1 MAKTKSLIFYT
12 ILALVAIV
20 TGVAIGS
27 IYLNTLPK
35 GTSGFGLT
43 EAMFRDDEKTV
54 ETLYNEA
61 INGKK
66 TSFSAVELYQIGEY
80 KLKNGGASY
89 VKVLSGDVSAGVGI
103 FKVPQQ
109 MKSIKISTSDGVYY
123 LKMSKAESSLA
134 PSMAVKQKYEYD
146 NPNMVYL
153 NETRDSNDIDGNTS
167 EDFKLVIGEDTA
179 RNITVDEYKLI
190 FNTSP
195 ATPLTYIISSKT
207 TAEGNFDQNVTLN
220 SSGQYV
226 FKIKMTGEYATNA
239 ATYYSYEIAHFSNKE
254 IVLPPSDVTNEAEMQ
269 KYYNKVSSALPKW
282 QSVEIEGVMDENF
295 NLVSLKYKEVYTV
308 KQTVK
313 QMEVNATV
321 TDNFTDVFYY
331 DQKTI
336 DESLALL

>member
-1 MAKTKSLIFYT
+1 MTKTKSLIFYT

-43 EAMFRDDEKTV
+43 KAMFRDDDKTV

-89 VKVLSGDVSAGVGI
+89 VKVLSGDVSAGVGFI
-103 FKVPQQ
+103 KVPQQ
-109 MKSIKISTSDGVYY
+109 MKSIKISTNDGVYY
-123 LKMSKAESSLA
+123 LKMSKAESAMA

-153 NETRDSNDIDGNTS
+153 NETRDSNDIDGDTS

-207 TAEGNFDQNVTLN
+207 TAEGNFYQNVTLN
-220 SSGQYV
+220 SSGKYV

>member
-1 MAKTKSLIFYT
+1 MTKTKSLIFYT

-43 EAMFRDDEKTV
+43 EAMFRDDDKTI
-54 ETLYNEA
+54 EALYKEA
-61 INGKK
+61 INGGK

-89 VKVLSGDVSAGVGI
+89 VKVLSGDVSAGVGFI
-103 FKVPQQ
+103 KVPQQ

-123 LKMSKAESSLA
+123 LKMSKAESSMA

-153 NETRDSNDIDGNTS
+153 NETRDSNDIDGDTS

-220 SSGQYV
+220 SSGKYV

-308 KQTVK
+308 KQ
-313 QMEVNATV
+313 MGLNATV

>member
-1 MAKTKSLIFYT
+1 MTKTKSLIFYT

-43 EAMFRDDEKTV
+43 EAMFRDDEKTI
-54 ETLYNEA
+54 EALYKEA

-89 VKVLSGDVSAGVGI
+89 VKVLSGDVTAGVVGI
-103 FKVPQQ
+103 PNIKVPQQ

-123 LKMSKAESSLA
+123 LKMSKAESAMA

-153 NETRDSNDIDGNTS
+153 NETRDSDDIDGDTS

-226 FKIKMTGEYATNA
+226 FKIKLTGEYATNA

-308 KQTVK
+308 KQGL
-313 QMEVNATV
+313 NATV